1 MFYYVD
7 YQNLKLVKSET
18 EIDTRA
24 SDNAMLAPYHSL
36 KEAQTN
42 LIEHLWLCLDSYER
56 SIEKKIQDANNFK

>member
-24 SDNAMLAPYHSL
+24 SGNAMIAPYPSL

-42 LIEHLWLCLDSYER
+42 LKEHLWLCLDSYER
-56 SIEKKIQDANNFK
+56 SIEKKIQDAEEFK